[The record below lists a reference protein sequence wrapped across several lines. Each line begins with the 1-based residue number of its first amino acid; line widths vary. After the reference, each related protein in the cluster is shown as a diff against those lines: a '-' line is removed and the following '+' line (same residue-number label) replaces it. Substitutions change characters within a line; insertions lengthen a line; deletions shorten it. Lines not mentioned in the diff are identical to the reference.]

1 MLPVHLASKISGLH
15 THPGRQVFSSFIS
28 TLEWLNLDG
37 YPGQVA
43 RCRFSL
49 ADYQDRCFGDVGM
62 ALPDHLARAVPKRRA
77 EYLAG
82 RYLARALLAP
92 LGFADF
98 TLQRGEDRAPQWPQ
112 GIAGALSH
120 NADTA
125 LCAVHRESGLGGV
138 GLDVETLIP
147 AERAEELWTAI
158 VGEEECATLRQ
169 RPQAFNQLLT
179 LAFSAK
185 ESLFK
190 TLYPQVRCY
199 FDFLDARMVA
209 IDTQQQTF
217 ELQLL
222 KTLTA
227 HCHVGRRF
235 SGRYW
240 HEGDAVTT
248 FIYL

>member
-1 MLPVHLASKISGLH
+1 M
-15 THPGRQVFSSFIS
+15 FSSFIPGI
-28 TLEWLNLDG
+28 EWLNLDG

-49 ADYQDRCFGDVGM
+49 ANYQDSCFDAIGM
-62 ALPDHLARAVPKRRA
+62 VLPDHLARAVPKRRA

-98 TLQRGEDRAPQWPQ
+98 TLPRGEDRAPQWPQ

-120 NADTA
+120 NVDTA
-125 LCAVHRESGLGGV
+125 LCAVHWESGLGGV

-147 AERAEELWTAI
+147 TERAEELWTVI
-158 VGEEECATLRQ
+158 VGEEECATLRRQ
-169 RPQAFNQLLT
+169 PQAFNQLLT
-179 LAFSAK
+179 IAFSAK

-190 TLYPQVRCY
+190 TLYPQVGRY
-199 FDFLDARMVA
+199 FDFLDARTVA
-209 IDTQQQTF
+209 IDTRQQIF
-217 ELQLL
+217 ELELL
-222 KTLTA
+222 KPLTA
-227 HCHVGRRF
+227 HCHAGRRF
-235 SGRYW
+235 TGRYW
-240 HEGDAVTT
+240 HRGDAVTT